1 MDRDEDAPQPRPHRA
16 VPDATVAETART
28 RVHRSGTTTDL
39 PGYEREPKLSVQA
52 PPVRL
57 VQPTEILACP
67 FPQADAPEPPP
78 LLREDENTRQVAAA
92 DADRLP
98 SSETTDRIAIASEQ
112 LLGVSELLGVDRR
125 NITAQLLAGISAG
138 LIGGQT
144 SGAVEYVGAHLV
156 TRLLLAD
163 AGVGGRFNEDHLANA
178 MIELAT
184 AIIAGVEPHR
194 RAARHLATECEAK
207 AKSYRILAKQHLDAG
222 KTELATQFITRAD
235 EREAQA
241 RELIKAAR

>member
-1 MDRDEDAPQPRPHRA
+1 M
-16 VPDATVAETART
+16 TRT
-28 RVHRSGTTTDL
+28 RVHRSGTTSDL
-39 PGYEREPKLSVQA
+39 PRSERDPRLAGQSA
-52 PPVRL
+52 PVRL
-57 VQPTEILACP
+57 LQPTELLPCP
-67 FPQADAPEPPP
+67 FPEDDVPEPPP
-78 LLREDENTRQVAAA
+78 SLLREDERTRQVPVS
-92 DADRLP
+92 DSGPLP
-98 SSETTDRIAIASEQ
+98 SASTDRIAIASQQ

-125 NITAQLLAGISAG
+125 GITAQLVAGIAAG
-138 LIGGQT
+138 LVGSQT
-144 SGAVEYVGAHLV
+144 SGAVEYVGAHLA

-194 RAARHLATECEAK
+194 RAARHLAVECEAK
-207 AKSYRILAKQHLDAG
+207 AKSYRILARQHSDSG
-222 KTELATQFITRAD
+222 DPDLAAQFLTRAD